1 MNDNERLRKIW
12 QESHKYSQREFGEKF
27 GIGTG
32 AAVSNYLL
40 GRIPLNLNVVI
51 KFAKGLGCKIE
62 DISPSMAL
70 LVQSAEK
77 LTSRVERT
85 ESNQS
90 RIPILSD
97 DYLLAHATI
106 PKFQRSDSNSIIS
119 SLTLSDDQFAWIVPD
134 QSMAPEFLPGDLLL
148 FISDSSVSPG
158 SFVLSKVDGGIVFRK
173 YTEQA
178 IDNKI
183 IINLKPLN
191 SDYPAISS
199 LAKEIEILGVLKEL
213 RRNFAI
219 RKRHKTA
226 MGGGI

>member
-77 LTSRVERT
+77 LTTRVERT
-85 ESNQS
+85 ESSQS

-106 PKFQRSDSNSIIS
+106 PK
-119 SLTLSDDQFAWIVPD
+119 
-134 QSMAPEFLPGDLLL
+134 
-148 FISDSSVSPG
+148 
-158 SFVLSKVDGGIVFRK
+158 
-173 YTEQA
+173 Y
-178 IDNKI
+178 
-183 IINLKPLN
+183 
-191 SDYPAISS
+191 
-199 LAKEIEILGVLKEL
+199 ILCAL
-213 RRNFAI
+213 
-219 RKRHKTA
+219 HKCR
-226 MGGGI
+226 